1 MMMEG
6 WCDAVPGF
14 EDGRRSL
21 SSPLKK
27 EPEAK
32 ECRWTLEAGTGKGA
46 ASPLKPSQGTQPCQ
60 HRFQLHEIRF

>member
-1 MMMEG
+1 MMEG

-46 ASPLKPSQGTQPCQ
+46 ASPSPVNTDFSSM
-60 HRFQLHEIRF
+60 RFVSNF